1 METPKIDR
9 TSFDTQQGKVD
20 APSASTNPL
29 HHPSPRSKSK
39 LPLLLLIPAIF
50 FGLIAVIYGW
60 NYLSV
65 QSPMNT
71 VLSAD
76 VRNKGIE
83 INTHYQNYI
92 SPSILIYDLKNISG
106 NNSKAD
112 VFRILLQYAEQ
123 MKENK
128 FEKVILSFKGK
139 PKFIIDGTYFQKLG
153 EEYSFQN
160 PVYTMNHFAENVY
173 DLNGTAA
180 FGTWTGGW
188 LGVAGKQIED
198 FGKVHD
204 QWYMNDLVK

>member
-1 METPKIDR
+1 METPKINR
-9 TSFDTQQGKVD
+9 PSFDTQQIKTES
-20 APSASTNPL
+20 PSVSTNPL
-29 HHPSPRSKSK
+29 HQPSPTSKRKIS
-39 LPLLLLIPAIF
+39 LLLLIPAIF
-50 FGLIAVIYGW
+50 VGLIAVIYSW

-76 VRNKGIE
+76 VRNKGVE
-83 INTHYQNYI
+83 VNTHYQNYI
-92 SPSILIYDLKNISG
+92 SPSVLIYDLKNISG

-112 VFRILLQYAEQ
+112 VFRVLLQYADQ
-123 MKENK
+123 MKGNK
-128 FEKVILSFKGK
+128 FEKVILLFKGK
-139 PKFIIDGTYFQKLG
+139 PKFIIDGSYFQKLG

-173 DLNGTAA
+173 NLDGTPA

-198 FGKVHD
+198 FGEFHD
-204 QWYMNDLVK
+204 QWYMNDLMK